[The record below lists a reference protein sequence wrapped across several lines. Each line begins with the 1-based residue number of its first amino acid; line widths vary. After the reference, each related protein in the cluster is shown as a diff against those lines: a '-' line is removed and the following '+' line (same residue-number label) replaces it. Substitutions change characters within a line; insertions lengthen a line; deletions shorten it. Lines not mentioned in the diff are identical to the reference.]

1 MDLVSLLGKANLPVR
16 LWKEKK
22 EKKKNKK
29 QKNHNDRS
37 APSAVARSLLLQ
49 TIPIIYA
56 AMFLLFTF
64 FFFNYNQRRKGRD
77 APG

>member
-29 QKNHNDRS
+29 TEKS
-37 APSAVARSLLLQ
+37 
-49 TIPIIYA
+49 
-56 AMFLLFTF
+56 
-64 FFFNYNQRRKGRD
+64 
-77 APG
+77 

>member
-29 QKNHNDRS
+29 TEKS
-37 APSAVARSLLLQ
+37 
-49 TIPIIYA
+49 
-56 AMFLLFTF
+56 
-64 FFFNYNQRRKGRD
+64 K
-77 APG
+77 